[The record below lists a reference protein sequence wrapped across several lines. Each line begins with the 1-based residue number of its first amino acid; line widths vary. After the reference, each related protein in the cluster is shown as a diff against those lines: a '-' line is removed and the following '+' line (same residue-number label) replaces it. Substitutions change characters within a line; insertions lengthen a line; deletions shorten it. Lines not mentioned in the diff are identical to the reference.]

1 MPEAN
6 FLRDSSNRV
15 SGLTL
20 GGGRVKAI
28 RFNRKVAT
36 GAEASMP

>member
-28 RFNRKVAT
+28 RFTRKVSTVA
-36 GAEASMP
+36 AAPKP